1 MIKLPSK
8 VISLLIFSSISSSF
22 WAIYKVVFNLF
33 LGDIGYTNQF
43 IGQVTSVEMLGSA
56 ILGIIIGILGD
67 KIGKKKMLLI
77 SSMGFG
83 ILILIRSIFP
93 YKFILLFLGF
103 ISGGFMSSRTLL
115 LNSYIIDITDH
126 SIRGTAFG
134 YNFAIF
140 MGSGVLGNFVGGYM
154 GEYLGLKAT
163 LYITGICYA
172 VSPIFLRK
180 ISESTGDKNISF
192 KKVFD
197 FSEYN
202 KDERYIIKF
211 YLLRT
216 IAVAFGAGL
225 FVNFGSVIYRDL
237 FDMSP
242 SLIGISLSIAQFGAA
257 VGSALSPI
265 LSKRFGPFKY
275 TFILNSLVIPLIIGL
290 GFIRIPLLFIVLYAL
305 RFTFMNMTTPVE
317 TSSVLSSLPKS
328 RITSIN
334 SLKNAANFLT
344 RSLAAT
350 IFGVVSMLPQGYTY
364 LFLISSVFYAIAL
377 FFMHKLFIPLKKS
390 GILNKLYKNNS

>member
-275 TFILNSLVIPLIIGL
+275 TFILNSLVIPLIVGL
-290 GFIRIPLLFIVLYAL
+290 AFLRIPLLFIVLYAL

>member
-103 ISGGFMSSRTLL
+103 ISGGVMSSRTLL

-154 GEYLGLKAT
+154 GEYFGLKAT